1 VKKIGKI
8 KGRKRIVIR
17 VVLVFFALFLVLLA
31 INHKRIIHI
40 YHGITLFETSRL
52 SDNFRNL
59 DQRFPSVKVSSG
71 EVIFSLE
78 EDLRDL
84 PSEYIYLGER
94 RSVSEFIEK
103 TGTTGLLV
111 TQGNN
116 ILYEEY
122 FNGYTATDRMITWS
136 VSKSVISAL
145 IGIAIEEGSI
155 NSVHDLVT
163 DYVPSLSASGY
174 RDVTIK
180 DVLQMSSGIG
190 FNEDYFD
197 SNSDVNQMGARSV
210 GLGGSLE
217 DLIISLESE
226 RMPGTYNQYVSSDT
240 QVLGLILREA
250 TGVGIA
256 EYTQEKLWKPVG
268 MEFDAYWLTDST
280 GVESAFGGFNAS
292 LRDLARFGILY
303 LNHGFLMGQQII
315 PQQWVKDSVRTD
327 APHLIPGE
335 NPNSD
340 WVVGYGYQW
349 WVPEGSENDFLAMG
363 IYGQA
368 LYINRDRDIVIVKTS
383 AYKDYDLDGE
393 EMELES
399 IEYFRYL
406 ALEMGNK

>member
-1 VKKIGKI
+1 MGMM
-8 KGRKRIVIR
+8 KGRKRIVVRAIL
-17 VVLVFFALFLVLLA
+17 VLLALFLVLVAL
-31 INHKRIIHI
+31 NHKRVIHI
-40 YHGITLFETSRL
+40 YHGLTLFQTSRL
-52 SDNFRNL
+52 SENFRNL
-59 DQRFPSVKVSSG
+59 DQRFPSVKVAAG
-71 EVIFSLE
+71 EVVFSLE
-78 EDLRDL
+78 VDLREL
-84 PSEYIYLGER
+84 PGEYIYLGER
-94 RSVSEFIEK
+94 RRVSEFIEK

-122 FNGYTATDRMITWS
+122 YNGYAAIDRMITWS

-145 IGIAIEEGSI
+145 IGIAIEEGFI
-155 NSVHDLVT
+155 NGVHDLVT

-174 RDVTIK
+174 HGVTIK
-180 DVLQMSSGIG
+180 DVLQMSSGIR

-197 SNSDVNQMGARSV
+197 TSSDVNQMGARSL

-217 DLIISLESE
+217 DLIITLESE
-226 RMPGTYNQYVSSDT
+226 RAPGTYNQYVSSDT

-250 TGVGIA
+250 TGIGIA
-256 EYTQEKLWKPVG
+256 EYTQEKLWKPAG
-268 MEFDAYWLTDST
+268 MEFDGYWLTDST

-303 LNHGFLMGQQII
+303 LNDGFLMDQQII
-315 PQQWVKDSVRTD
+315 PRQWVTDSVRTD
-327 APHLIPGE
+327 AAHLMPGE

-349 WVPEGSENDFLAMG
+349 WIPDGAENDYLAMG

-368 LYINRDRDIVIVKTS
+368 LYINLDRGTVIVKTS
-383 AYKDYDLDGE
+383 AYKDYDMDGE

-399 IEYFRYL
+399 IEFFRHL
-406 ALEMGNK
+406 ALEMGNNN

>member
-1 VKKIGKI
+1 MGMI
-8 KGRKRIVIR
+8 KGRKRIVVRVIL
-17 VVLVFFALFLVLLA
+17 VVLALFLVLLA
-31 INHKRIIHI
+31 LNHKRVMHI
-40 YHGITLFETSRL
+40 YHGLTLFETSRL
-52 SDNFRNL
+52 SENFRNL
-59 DQRFPSVKVSSG
+59 DQRFPSVKVATG
-71 EVIFSLE
+71 EVVFTLE

-84 PSEYIYLGER
+84 PGEYIYLGER

-111 TQGNN
+111 AQSNHV
-116 ILYEEY
+116 LYEEY
-122 FNGYTATDRMITWS
+122 FNGYAATDRMITWS

-145 IGIAIEEGSI
+145 IGIAIEEGYI
-155 NSVHDLVT
+155 NGVHDLVT

-197 SNSDVNQMGARSV
+197 RNSDVNQMGARSL

-226 RMPGTYNQYVSSDT
+226 RTPGTYNQYVSSDT

-250 TGVGIA
+250 TGIGIA
-256 EYTQEKLWKPVG
+256 EYTQEKLWKPAG
-268 MEFDAYWLTDST
+268 MEFDGYWLTDST

-303 LNHGFLMGQQII
+303 LNDGFLMDQQII
-315 PQQWVKDSVRTD
+315 PQQWVKDSIKTD
-327 APHLIPGE
+327 AAHLIPGE

-349 WVPEGSENDFLAMG
+349 WIPEGAENDYLAMG

-368 LYINRDRDIVIVKTS
+368 LYINLDRGIVIVKTS
-383 AYKDYDLDGE
+383 AYKNYDMDGE
-393 EMELES
+393 EVELES
-399 IEYFRYL
+399 IEFFRHL
-406 ALEMGNK
+406 ALEMGNIY